1 MLTSISGVE
10 TRIAQA
16 RERHQELHRT
26 TRQDVADWRTLANG
40 YSAAIKAFNEASEAL
55 DAKANAA
62 LTLSAL
68 ACTISAISAIS
79 IITVAKRR

>member
-1 MLTSISGVE
+1 MPTIFSGVE
-10 TRIAQA
+10 NRIAQA

-26 TRQDVADWRTLANG
+26 TRQDVADWRTQ
-40 YSAAIKAFNEASEAL
+40 AARITTTINALNEANEAL

-62 LTLSAL
+62 LALSVL
-68 ACTISAISAIS
+68 ACTIS

>member
-1 MLTSISGVE
+1 MPTSISGVE

-26 TRQDVADWRTLANG
+26 TRQDVADWRTQ
-40 YSAAIKAFNEASEAL
+40 AARLTTAVGALNERQEAL

-62 LTLSAL
+62 LALSAL
-68 ACTISAISAIS
+68 AATAS
-79 IITVAKRR
+79 IIALKRR